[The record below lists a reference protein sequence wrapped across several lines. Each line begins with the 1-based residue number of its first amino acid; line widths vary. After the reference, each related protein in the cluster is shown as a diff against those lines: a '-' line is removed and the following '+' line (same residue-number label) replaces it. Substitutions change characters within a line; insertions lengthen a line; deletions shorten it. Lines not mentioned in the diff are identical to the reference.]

1 MGVSLLFLVL
11 LGIDSM
17 AEQSGATV
25 VSMTAI
31 QKSFPGVHAL
41 KGVSFSVK
49 AGEVHGLVGENGA
62 GKSTLIK
69 ILMGAYSK
77 DAGSITI
84 EGQEVEIHTPL
95 QAKSHGL
102 AAVYQDVMLARHLSV
117 GENFFLGK
125 LPRTPVGLI
134 DWKKIHRMARETLE
148 ELDLSI
154 DPRILVRHLPPAEQ
168 EMVTIAKAVYEES
181 KVIVFDE
188 PTALLTN
195 EQVTE
200 LFGLIRKL
208 KEKKV
213 GIIYISH
220 RLEEIF
226 ATCDRVTILKDGER
240 VDTLKVSETD
250 QDTIITK
257 MVGRSVG
264 EMYSIHH
271 PAQGDKVLEVRGL
284 TRAPRFRNVDFD
296 LYRGEILGFFGL
308 IGSGRTEILRCI
320 FGADPSDSGEIRI
333 EGRRAPINSPQ
344 QGIRAGIGLLP
355 ENRKTAGLAMSLAVD
370 VNVNLASYDLI
381 SRAGFVNLGR
391 EASRARR
398 FVSDLTIRTPSIKQK
413 VRNLSGGNQ
422 QKVVI
427 AKWLCRD
434 SDIFIF
440 DEPTVGV
447 DIGAKVDIYKL
458 IEALLAKGNAIIL
471 VSSYLP
477 EVMGLADR
485 IIVVYEGNVT
495 GTLKRSEFEEE
506 KILRLASGILDSGN

>member
-1 MGVSLLFLVL
+1 
-11 LGIDSM
+11 M
-17 AEQSGATV
+17 AEQSSATI
-25 VSMTAI
+25 VSMTGI
-31 QKSFPGVHAL
+31 RKSFPGVQAL

-77 DAGSITI
+77 DAGTITI
-84 EGQEVEIHTPL
+84 EGKEVEIHSPF
-95 QAKSHGL
+95 QAKSQGM

-125 LPRTPVGLI
+125 LSRTPLGLV
-134 DWKKIHRMARETLE
+134 DWKNIHQVTRETLKD
-148 ELDLSI
+148 LDLSI
-154 DPRILVRHLPPAEQ
+154 DPRMPVGHLPPAQQ
-168 EMVTIAKAVYEES
+168 EMVTIAKAVYEKS

-195 EQVTE
+195 EQVTG
-200 LFGLIRKL
+200 LFRLINKL
-208 KEKKV
+208 KNKNV

-226 ATCDRVTILKDGER
+226 AICDRVTILKDGEW

-250 QDTIITK
+250 QDAIITK
-257 MVGRSVG
+257 MVGRSIG

-271 PAQGDKVLEVRGL
+271 PTRGEKVLEVRGL
-284 TRAPRFRNVDFD
+284 TREPRFRNVDFD
-296 LYRGEILGFFGL
+296 LYQGEILGFFGL
-308 IGSGRTEILRCI
+308 VGSGRTDILRCI
-320 FGADPSDSGEIRI
+320 FGADRAESGNISIR
-333 EGRRAPINSPQ
+333 GRRVPINSPQ
-344 QGIRAGIGLLP
+344 RGIRAGIGLLP
-355 ENRKTAGLAMSLAVD
+355 ENRQTSGLGMSLAVD
-370 VNVNLASYDLI
+370 INVNLASYDLI
-381 SRAGFVNLGR
+381 SRGGFVNLR
-391 EASRARR
+391 EEASRARR
-398 FVSDLTIRTPSIKQK
+398 FVSDLTIRTPSVKQK
-413 VRNLSGGNQ
+413 VRHLSGGNQ
-422 QKVVI
+422 QKVVV
-427 AKWLCRD
+427 AKWLSRN

-447 DIGAKVDIYKL
+447 DVGAKIEIYKL
-458 IEALLAKGNAIIL
+458 IQTLLAKGKAIIL

-495 GTLKRSEFEEE
+495 GTVLRSEFEEE
-506 KILRLASGILDSGN
+506 KVLRLASGIVNRVNGGKT

>member
-1 MGVSLLFLVL
+1 
-11 LGIDSM
+11 M
-17 AEQSGATV
+17 AEQSSATV
-25 VSMTAI
+25 VSMTGI
-31 QKSFPGVHAL
+31 RKSFPGVQAL

-77 DAGSITI
+77 DDGTIAI
-84 EGQEVEIHTPL
+84 EGKEVEIHNPL
-95 QAKSHGL
+95 QAKSQGM
-102 AAVYQDVMLARHLSV
+102 AAVYQDVMLARHLST

-125 LPRTPVGLI
+125 LPRTPLGLV
-134 DWKKIHRMARETLE
+134 DWKKIHRVTRETLKD
-148 ELDLSI
+148 LDLSI
-154 DPRILVRHLPPAEQ
+154 DPRKLVRHLPPAQQ
-168 EMVTIAKAVYEES
+168 EMVTIAKAVYEKS

-195 EQVTE
+195 EQVTG
-200 LFGLIRKL
+200 LFALIKKL
-208 KEKKV
+208 KKKNV
-213 GIIYISH
+213 GVIYISH

-226 ATCDRVTILKDGER
+226 AICDRVTILKDGEW
-240 VDTLKVSETD
+240 VDTLEVSQTD

-257 MVGRSVG
+257 MVGRSIG

-271 PAQGDKVLEVRGL
+271 PKRGEKVLEVRGL
-284 TRAPRFRNVDFD
+284 TCEPRFRNVNFD
-296 LYRGEILGFFGL
+296 LYQGEILGFFGL
-308 IGSGRTEILRCI
+308 VGSGRTDILRSL
-320 FGADPSDSGEIRI
+320 FGADRAKSGEIRI
-333 EGRRAPINSPQ
+333 RGRRAPISSPQ
-344 QGIRAGIGLLP
+344 RGIRAGMGLLP
-355 ENRKTAGLAMSLAVD
+355 ENRQTAGLGMSLAVD
-370 VNVNLASYDLI
+370 INVNLASYDLI
-381 SRAGFVNLGR
+381 SRAGFVNLVE

-422 QKVVI
+422 QKVVV
-427 AKWLCRD
+427 AKWLSRD

-447 DIGAKVDIYKL
+447 DVGAKVEIYKL
-458 IEALLAKGNAIIL
+458 IQTLLAKGKAVIL

-485 IIVVYEGNVT
+485 IVVVYEGNVT
-495 GTLKRSEFEEE
+495 GTAQRSEFEEE
-506 KILRLASGILDSGN
+506 KILRLASGIVDRGNGGKS

>member
-1 MGVSLLFLVL
+1 
-11 LGIDSM
+11 M
-17 AEQSGATV
+17 AEQSSATV
-25 VSMTAI
+25 VSMTGI
-31 QKSFPGVHAL
+31 RKSFPGVQAL

-77 DAGSITI
+77 DDGTIAI
-84 EGQEVEIHTPL
+84 EGKEVEIHNPL
-95 QAKSHGL
+95 QAKSQGM
-102 AAVYQDVMLARHLSV
+102 AAVYQDVMLARHLST

-125 LPRTPVGLI
+125 LPRTPLGLV
-134 DWKKIHRMARETLE
+134 DWKKIHRVTRETLKD
-148 ELDLSI
+148 LDLSI
-154 DPRILVRHLPPAEQ
+154 DPRMLVRHLPPAQQ
-168 EMVTIAKAVYEES
+168 EMVTIAKAVYEKS

-195 EQVTE
+195 EQVTG
-200 LFGLIRKL
+200 LFALIKKL
-208 KEKKV
+208 KKKNV
-213 GIIYISH
+213 GVIYISH

-226 ATCDRVTILKDGER
+226 AICDRVTILKDGEW
-240 VDTLKVSETD
+240 VDTLEVSQTD

-257 MVGRSVG
+257 MVGRSIG

-271 PAQGDKVLEVRGL
+271 PKRGEKVLEARGL
-284 TRAPRFRNVDFD
+284 TREPRFRNVDFD
-296 LYRGEILGFFGL
+296 LYQGEILGFFGL
-308 IGSGRTEILRCI
+308 VGSGRTDILRCI
-320 FGADPSDSGEIRI
+320 FGADRAESGEIRI
-333 EGRRAPINSPQ
+333 RGLRAPINSPQ
-344 QGIRAGIGLLP
+344 RGIRAGIGLLP
-355 ENRKTAGLAMSLAVD
+355 ENRQTSGLGMSLAVD
-370 VNVNLASYDLI
+370 ININLASYDLI
-381 SRAGFVNLGR
+381 SRGGFVNLGE

-398 FVSDLTIRTPSIKQK
+398 FVSDLIIRTPSIKQK

-422 QKVVI
+422 QKVVV
-427 AKWLCRD
+427 AKWLSRN

-447 DIGAKVDIYKL
+447 DVGAKMEIYKL
-458 IEALLAKGNAIIL
+458 IQTLLAKGKAIIL

-495 GTLKRSEFEEE
+495 GTVLRSEFEEE
-506 KILRLASGILDSGN
+506 KILRLASGIVNRANGEKL

>member
-1 MGVSLLFLVL
+1 MP
-11 LGIDSM
+11 
-17 AEQSGATV
+17 EQSSATI
-25 VSMTAI
+25 VSMTDI
-31 QKSFPGVHAL
+31 HKSFPGVRAL
-41 KGVSFSVK
+41 KGVSFGVK

-77 DAGSITI
+77 DAGAITI
-84 EGQEVEIHTPL
+84 EGKEVEIHNPL
-95 QAKSHGL
+95 QAKAYGM

-125 LPRTPVGLI
+125 LPRTPLRLI
-134 DWKKIHRMARETLE
+134 DWTKIYEVTHQTLKD
-148 ELDLSI
+148 LDLSI
-154 DPRILVRHLPPAEQ
+154 DPRMLVRHLPPAQQ

-200 LFGLIRKL
+200 LFSLIRKL
-208 KEKKV
+208 KKKNV

-226 ATCDRVTILKDGER
+226 ATCDRVTILKDGEW
-240 VDTLKVSETD
+240 VDTLKVSEAD

-271 PAQGDKVLEVRGL
+271 AKRGEKFLEVRGL
-284 TRAPRFRNVDFD
+284 TREPRFRNVEFD
-296 LYRGEILGFFGL
+296 LYQGEILGFFGL
-308 IGSGRTEILRCI
+308 VGSGRTEILRCI
-320 FGADPSDSGEIRI
+320 FGADPSDSGEISVR
-333 EGRRAPINSPQ
+333 GRRVPINSPQ

-355 ENRKTAGLAMSLAVD
+355 ENRKTAGLAMSLGVD
-370 VNVNLASYDLI
+370 INVNLASYDLI
-381 SRAGFVNLGR
+381 SRAGFVNLHR

-422 QKVVI
+422 QKVVV
-427 AKWLCRD
+427 AKWLSRE

-447 DIGAKVDIYKL
+447 DVGAKVEIYKL

-495 GTLKRSEFEEE
+495 GTLRRSEFEEE
-506 KILRLASGILDSGN
+506 KILRLASGIVDNGNGGKP

>member
-1 MGVSLLFLVL
+1 
-11 LGIDSM
+11 M
-17 AEQSGATV
+17 AEQSSATI
-25 VSMTAI
+25 VSMTDI
-31 QKSFPGVHAL
+31 HKSFPGVRAL
-41 KGVSFSVK
+41 KGVSFGVK

-77 DAGSITI
+77 DAGTITI
-84 EGQEVEIHTPL
+84 EGKEVEIHNPL

-125 LPRTPVGLI
+125 LPRRLGLI
-134 DWKKIHRMARETLE
+134 DWKKVHQVAGETLRD
-148 ELDLSI
+148 LDLSI
-154 DPRILVRHLPPAEQ
+154 DSRILVRHLSAAHQ

-181 KVIVFDE
+181 KLIVFDE

-195 EQVTE
+195 EQVAE
-200 LFGLIRKL
+200 LFRLIRKL
-208 KEKKV
+208 KAKNV

-220 RLEEIF
+220 RMEEIF
-226 ATCDRVTILKDGER
+226 SICDRVTILKDGEW
-240 VDTLKVSETD
+240 VDTLRVSETD
-250 QDTIITK
+250 QDAIITR
-257 MVGRSVG
+257 MVGRSIG

-271 PAQGDKVLEVRGL
+271 QERREKVLEVRGL
-284 TRAPRFRNVDFD
+284 TREPRFRNVDFD
-296 LYRGEILGFFGL
+296 LYQGEILGFFGL
-308 IGSGRTEILRCI
+308 IGAGRTEILRCI
-320 FGADPSDSGEIRI
+320 FGADPSDSGEISVR
-333 EGRRAPINSPQ
+333 GRRVPINSPQ

-355 ENRKTAGLAMSLAVD
+355 ENRKTAGLAMSLGVD
-370 VNVNLASYDLI
+370 INVNLASYDLI
-381 SRAGFVNLGR
+381 SRAGFVNLHR

-422 QKVVI
+422 QKVVV
-427 AKWLCRD
+427 AKWLSRQ

-447 DIGAKVDIYKL
+447 DVGAKVEIYKL

-495 GTLKRSEFEEE
+495 GTLQQSEFEEE
-506 KILRLASGILDSGN
+506 KILRLASGILDGVN